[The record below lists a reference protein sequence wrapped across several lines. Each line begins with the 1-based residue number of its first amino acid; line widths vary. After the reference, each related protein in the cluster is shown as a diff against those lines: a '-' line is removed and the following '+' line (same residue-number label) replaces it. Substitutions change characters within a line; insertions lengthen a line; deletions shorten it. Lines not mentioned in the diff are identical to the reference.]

1 MHYFFLIH
9 ISFFKRKL
17 VFRIE
22 PEQLVLSC
30 ASSLS
35 AGGLSLQPNFQKGGG
50 LKGPQFLEGGCW
62 EREGWLFSGGGGGG
76 KGGLQLY
83 QQK

>member
-35 AGGLSLQPNFQKGGG
+35 AGELSLQPNFQKGWAWKD
-50 LKGPQFLEGGCW
+50 LNF
-62 EREGWLFSGGGGGG
+62 
-76 KGGLQLY
+76 
-83 QQK
+83 